1 MAYADLR
8 AFLHMLDGEAYGW
21 SWVTTNH
28 RFSVPI
34 EPHGYQRLSMI
45 RVQHR
50 SSRSRA
56 AGESRMRRP
65 WPITVGGG
73 DVPTM
78 RRRPVCADGQ

>member
-45 RVQHR
+45 CVGKEGAMTV
-50 SSRSRA
+50 SIPVSRTGST
-56 AGESRMRRP
+56 AGQSTYPRP
-65 WPITVGGG
+65 GTEL
-73 DVPTM
+73 M
-78 RRRPVCADGQ
+78 GQMWAR